1 MPSRRAV
8 ALLLAS
14 TSLLALSACTSGA
27 PTPDDT
33 AAVTAPQADIS
44 GEWVVT
50 RTVSAS
56 NDTTNPARAV
66 GATSVRYV
74 LVDRDDCDEA
84 LCPGT
89 VSSGAAVDAR
99 ENTELTQ
106 TDGGFEYTFTGAL
119 DCMNSTTGGVLF
131 VDGFDYTQTAK
142 LTVGQAT
149 DVEGQATASTLTGNL
164 EYTDTGTAAA
174 LDAGCTRDPLSVAVS
189 YTVTAVRAPVA

>member
-14 TSLLALSACTSGA
+14 TALLALSACTSGA

-33 AAVTAPQADIS
+33 AAVTTPQADIS

-50 RTVSAS
+50 RTVATS

-74 LVDRDDCDEA
+74 LVDREACDDA

-89 VSSGAAVDAR
+89 VTSGAAADTR
-99 ENTELTQ
+99 EKTSLTQ

-119 DCMNSTTGGVLF
+119 DCMNTTTGGVLF
-131 VDGFDYTQTAK
+131 VDGFDFEQTAK
-142 LTVGQAT
+142 LTVGAVT
-149 DVEGQATASTLTGNL
+149 DADGKATASTLTGTI
-164 EYTDTGTAAA
+164 EYSDTVTPAA
-174 LDAGCTRDPLSVAVS
+174 LDAGCTRDPLAVAVG
-189 YTVTAVRAPVA
+189 YTVTAERPPVG

>member
-14 TSLLALSACTSGA
+14 TALLALSACTSGT

-33 AAVTAPQADIS
+33 AAVTTPQADIS

-50 RTVSAS
+50 RTVAAS

-74 LVDRDDCDEA
+74 LVEREDCGDA

-89 VSSGAAVDAR
+89 VASGAAADAR
-99 ENTELTQ
+99 EETTLTQ
-106 TDGGFEYTFTGAL
+106 TDGGLEYEFTGAL
-119 DCMNSTTGGVLF
+119 DCMNSATGGVLY
-131 VDGFDYTQTAK
+131 VDGFDYRQTAK
-142 LTVGQAT
+142 LTAGEAADVDGQP
-149 DVEGQATASTLTGNL
+149 TASTLTGTI
-164 EYTDTGTAAA
+164 EYTDTVTTAA
-174 LDAGCTRDPLSVAVS
+174 LDAGCTRDPLAVTVS
-189 YTVTAVRAPVA
+189 YTVAAVRAPVG